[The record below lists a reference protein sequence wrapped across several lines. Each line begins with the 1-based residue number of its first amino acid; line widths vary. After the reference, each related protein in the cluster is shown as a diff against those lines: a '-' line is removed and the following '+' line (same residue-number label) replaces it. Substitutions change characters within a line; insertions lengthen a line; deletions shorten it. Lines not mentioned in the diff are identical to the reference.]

1 MTQLPAPGGP
11 DRTARSASGRRT
23 IGLAARATGLL
34 AATLLVA
41 ACGNNADDSPAKA
54 AAKAAARP
62 ALTVALVTP
71 QTAEWPQT
79 LAANGNIVAWQEAVI
94 GAELSG
100 LRVTEVLVNVGDAVK
115 RGQPLAKLATDAILA
130 DLAQARASVTEA
142 EAALAEA
149 KANADRSKQLQSQGF
164 ISPQATIQVLTA
176 EQTTAARLAA
186 ARARVQA
193 EEVRLAQARILAP
206 DDGVISARNATV
218 GSLTQPNQELFRL
231 IRGGRLEWRAEVTGT
246 ELTKLAPGVRATLT
260 TASGVKVEG
269 TVRAVAP
276 SVDPATRNGIVYV
289 DLPASGAVR
298 AGTFARGEF
307 ELGRGGALT
316 LPQSAVVLRDGF
328 TYVFL
333 VGADNKVVQSKVEV
347 GRRLGDRIEVV
358 AGLPPSVRVVETGGG
373 FLADGDTVR
382 VVEAAAAPVKSAQK

>member
-1 MTQLPAPGGP
+1 MNPTILRTVRRALAPAATG
-11 DRTARSASGRRT
+11 AV
-23 IGLAARATGLL
+23 LAAS
-34 AATLLVA
+34 LLVA
-41 ACGNNADDSPAKA
+41 GCGKDADVGVKADAKA
-54 AAKAAARP
+54 AAARP
-62 ALTVALVTP
+62 ALTVALATP
-71 QTAEWPQT
+71 ERIEWPQT

-100 LRVTEVLVNVGDAVK
+100 LRLTEVLVNVGDTVK
-115 RGQPLAKLATDAILA
+115 RGQPLAKIATDAVLA

-149 KANADRSKQLQSQGF
+149 KANAERSKQLQSQGF
-164 ISPQATIQVLTA
+164 ISSQATIQVLTA

-193 EEVRLAQARILAP
+193 EEVRLAQARIVAP
-206 DDGVISARNATV
+206 DDGVISARTATV

-246 ELTKLAPGVRATLT
+246 ELTKLAPGMRATLT
-260 TASGVKVEG
+260 TANGDKVDG

-276 SVDPATRNGIVYV
+276 AVDPATRNGIVYV
-289 DLPASGAVR
+289 DLPSSSVLR

-328 TYVFL
+328 AYVFL
-333 VGADNKVVQSKVEV
+333 VSADNKVVQSKVEV
-347 GRRLGDRIEVV
+347 GRRLGDRIEIV

-382 VVEAAAAPVKSAQK
+382 VVETATAPVKSAQK

>member
-1 MTQLPAPGGP
+1 MNPTILRTVRRALAPAATG
-11 DRTARSASGRRT
+11 AV
-23 IGLAARATGLL
+23 LAAS
-34 AATLLVA
+34 LLVIG
-41 ACGNNADDSPAKA
+41 CGKDADVGVKADAKA
-54 AAKAAARP
+54 AAARP
-62 ALTVALVTP
+62 ALTVALATP
-71 QTAEWPQT
+71 ERIEWPQT

-100 LRVTEVLVNVGDAVK
+100 LRLTEVLVNVGDTVK
-115 RGQPLAKLATDAILA
+115 RGQPLAKIATDAVMA

-149 KANADRSKQLQSQGF
+149 KANAERSKQLQSQGF
-164 ISPQATIQVLTA
+164 ISSQATIQVLTA

-193 EEVRLAQARILAP
+193 EEVRLAQARIVAP
-206 DDGVISARNATV
+206 DDGVISARTATV

-246 ELTKLAPGVRATLT
+246 ELTRLAPGMRATLT
-260 TASGVKVEG
+260 TANGDKVDG

-276 SVDPATRNGIVYV
+276 AVDPATRNGIVYV
-289 DLPASGAVR
+289 DLPASSALR

-328 TYVFL
+328 AYVFL
-333 VGADNKVVQSKVEV
+333 VSADNKVVQSKVEV
-347 GRRLGDRIEVV
+347 GRRLGDRIEIV

-382 VVEAAAAPVKSAQK
+382 VVETATAPVKSAQK

>member
-1 MTQLPAPGGP
+1 MNPTILRTVHRALTPA
-11 DRTARSASGRRT
+11 
-23 IGLAARATGLL
+23 ATGAAL
-34 AATLLVA
+34 AVSLLVA
-41 ACGNNADDSPAKA
+41 GCGKDAAGDAVKAEAKA
-54 AAKAAARP
+54 AAARP
-62 ALTVALVTP
+62 ALTVALATP
-71 QTAEWPQT
+71 ERIEWPQT
-79 LAANGNIVAWQEAVI
+79 LAANGNIVPWQEAII

-100 LRVTEVLVNVGDAVK
+100 LRLTEVLVNVGDTVN
-115 RGQPLAKLATDAILA
+115 RGQPLAKIATDAVLA

-149 KANADRSKQLQSQGF
+149 KANAERSKQLQSQGF
-164 ISPQATIQVLTA
+164 ISSQATIQVLTA

-193 EEVRLAQARILAP
+193 EEVRLAQARIVAP
-206 DDGVISARNATV
+206 DDGVISARTATV

-246 ELTKLAPGVRATLT
+246 ELTKLAPGMRATLT
-260 TASGVKVEG
+260 TAGGEKVEG

-289 DLPASGAVR
+289 DLPTHSAVR

-307 ELGRGGALT
+307 ELGRGSALT

-328 TYVFL
+328 AYVFL
-333 VGADNKVVQSKVEV
+333 VSADNKVVQSKVDV
-347 GRRLGDRIEVV
+347 GRRLGDRIEVI
-358 AGLPPSVRVVETGGG
+358 AGLPPTVRVVETGGG

-382 VVEAAAAPVKSAQK
+382 VVETTAAPVKSAQK

>member
-1 MTQLPAPGGP
+1 MRSLPPRP
-11 DRTARSASGRRT
+11 ARCLPPRCSS
-23 IGLAARATGLL
+23 
-34 AATLLVA
+34 
-41 ACGNNADDSPAKA
+41 S
-54 AAKAAARP
+54 AAARTPTSALRPTPRPPLP
-62 ALTVALVTP
+62 ALRSQWRSP
-71 QTAEWPQT
+71 HRERIEWPQT

-100 LRVTEVLVNVGDAVK
+100 LRLTEVLVNVGDTVK
-115 RGQPLAKLATDAILA
+115 RGQPLAKIATDAVLA

-149 KANADRSKQLQSQGF
+149 KANAERSKQLQSQGF
-164 ISPQATIQVLTA
+164 ISSQATIQVLTA

-193 EEVRLAQARILAP
+193 EEVRLAQARIVAP
-206 DDGVISARNATV
+206 DDGVISARTATV

-246 ELTKLAPGVRATLT
+246 ELTRARTRN
-260 TASGVKVEG
+260 AGHAHYSQRRHAVDG

-276 SVDPATRNGIVYV
+276 AVDPATRNGIVYV

-328 TYVFL
+328 AYVFL
-333 VGADNKVVQSKVEV
+333 VSADNKVVQSKVEV
-347 GRRLGDRIEVV
+347 GRRR
-358 AGLPPSVRVVETGGG
+358 R
-373 FLADGDTVR
+373 
-382 VVEAAAAPVKSAQK
+382 

>member
-1 MTQLPAPGGP
+1 MNPTTLRTVRRALAPAATG
-11 DRTARSASGRRT
+11 AM
-23 IGLAARATGLL
+23 LAAS
-34 AATLLVA
+34 LLVIG
-41 ACGNNADDSPAKA
+41 CGKDADVGVKADAKA
-54 AAKAAARP
+54 AAARP
-62 ALTVALVTP
+62 ALTVALATP
-71 QTAEWPQT
+71 ERIEWPQT

-100 LRVTEVLVNVGDAVK
+100 LRLTEVLVNVGDTVK
-115 RGQPLAKLATDAILA
+115 RGQPLAKIATDAVLA

-149 KANADRSKQLQSQGF
+149 KANAERSKQLQSQGF
-164 ISPQATIQVLTA
+164 ISSQATIQVLTA

-193 EEVRLAQARILAP
+193 EEVRLAQARIVAP
-206 DDGVISARNATV
+206 DDGVISARTATV

-246 ELTKLAPGVRATLT
+246 ELTKLAPGMRATLT
-260 TASGVKVEG
+260 TANGDKVDG

-276 SVDPATRNGIVYV
+276 AVDPATRNGIVYV
-289 DLPASGAVR
+289 DLPSSSALR

-328 TYVFL
+328 AYVFL
-333 VGADNKVVQSKVEV
+333 VSADNKVVQSKVEV
-347 GRRLGDRIEVV
+347 GRRLGDRIEIV

-382 VVEAAAAPVKSAQK
+382 VVETATAPVKSAQK

>member
-1 MTQLPAPGGP
+1 MRPTILRAARRALPLVTAGAVSVASTLVVGCSMEP
-11 DRTARSASGRRT
+11 DRGPSVKG
-23 IGLAARATGLL
+23 
-34 AATLLVA
+34 
-41 ACGNNADDSPAKA
+41 DAKA
-54 AAKAAARP
+54 AAARP
-62 ALTVALVTP
+62 ALTVALATP
-71 QTAEWPQT
+71 ERIEWPQT

-100 LRVTEVLVNVGDAVK
+100 LRLTEVLVNVGDTVK
-115 RGQPLAKLATDAILA
+115 RGQPLAKIATDTVLA

-164 ISPQATIQVLTA
+164 ISSQATIQVLTA

-193 EEVRLAQARILAP
+193 EEVRLAQARIVAP
-206 DDGVISARNATV
+206 DDGVISARTATV

-246 ELTKLAPGVRATLT
+246 ELTKLAPAMRATLT
-260 TASGVKVEG
+260 TANGDKIEG

-289 DLPASGAVR
+289 DLPANGAAR

-328 TYVFL
+328 AYVFL

-347 GRRLGDRIEVV
+347 GRRLGDRIEIV

-382 VVEAAAAPVKSAQK
+382 VVESATAPVKSAQK

>member
-1 MTQLPAPGGP
+1 MKPMIP
-11 DRTARSASGRRT
+11 R
-23 IGLAARATGLL
+23 AARRALPLVTAGVV
-34 AATLLVA
+34 LVA
-41 ACGNNADDSPAKA
+41 SALVVGCSKEPDSGSVKGDARA
-54 AAKAAARP
+54 AAARP
-62 ALTVALVTP
+62 ALTVALATP
-71 QTAEWPQT
+71 ERIEWPQT

-100 LRVTEVLVNVGDAVK
+100 LRLTEVLVNVGDTVK
-115 RGQPLAKLATDAILA
+115 RGQPLAKIATDAVLA

-149 KANADRSKQLQSQGF
+149 KANAERSKQLQSQGF
-164 ISPQATIQVLTA
+164 ISSQATIQVLTA

-193 EEVRLAQARILAP
+193 EEVRLAQARIVAP
-206 DDGVISARNATV
+206 DDGVISARTATV

-246 ELTKLAPGVRATLT
+246 ELTKLAPGIRATLT
-260 TASGVKVEG
+260 TANGDKVEG
-269 TVRAVAP
+269 AVRAVAP

-289 DLPASGAVR
+289 DLPANSAAR
-298 AGTFARGEF
+298 AGSFARGEF

-328 TYVFL
+328 AYVFL
-333 VGADNKVVQSKVEV
+333 VNADNKVVQSKVEV
-347 GRRLGDRIEVV
+347 GRRLGDRIEIV

-382 VVEAAAAPVKSAQK
+382 VVESAAAPVKSAQK

>member
-1 MTQLPAPGGP
+1 MNPTILRTVRRALTPA
-11 DRTARSASGRRT
+11 A
-23 IGLAARATGLL
+23 IGAALAVS
-34 AATLLVA
+34 LLVA
-41 ACGNNADDSPAKA
+41 GCGKDAAGDAVKAEAKA
-54 AAKAAARP
+54 AAARP
-62 ALTVALVTP
+62 ALTVALATP
-71 QTAEWPQT
+71 ERIEWPQT
-79 LAANGNIVAWQEAVI
+79 LAANGNIVPWQEAII

-100 LRVTEVLVNVGDAVK
+100 LRLTEVLVNVGDTVK
-115 RGQPLAKLATDAILA
+115 RGQPLAKIATDAVLA

-149 KANADRSKQLQSQGF
+149 KANAERSKQLQSQGF
-164 ISPQATIQVLTA
+164 ISSQATIQVLTA

-193 EEVRLAQARILAP
+193 EEVRLAQARIVAP
-206 DDGVISARNATV
+206 DDGVISARTATV

-246 ELTKLAPGVRATLT
+246 ELTKLAPGMRATLT
-260 TASGVKVEG
+260 TAAGEKVEG

-289 DLPASGAVR
+289 DLPTHSAVR

-307 ELGRGGALT
+307 ELGRGSALT

-328 TYVFL
+328 AYVFL
-333 VGADNKVVQSKVEV
+333 VSADNKVVQSKVDV
-347 GRRLGDRIEVV
+347 GRRLGDRIEVI
-358 AGLPPSVRVVETGGG
+358 AGLPPTVRVVETGGG

-382 VVEAAAAPVKSAQK
+382 VVETAAAPVTSAQK

>member
-1 MTQLPAPGGP
+1 MNPTIPRTVRRALTPA
-11 DRTARSASGRRT
+11 A
-23 IGLAARATGLL
+23 IGAALAVS
-34 AATLLVA
+34 LLVA
-41 ACGNNADDSPAKA
+41 GCGKDAAGDAVKAEAKA
-54 AAKAAARP
+54 AAARP
-62 ALTVALVTP
+62 ALTVALATP
-71 QTAEWPQT
+71 ERIEWPQT
-79 LAANGNIVAWQEAVI
+79 LAANGNIVPWQEAII

-100 LRVTEVLVNVGDAVK
+100 LRLTEVLVNVGDTVK
-115 RGQPLAKLATDAILA
+115 RGQPLAKIATDAVLA

-149 KANADRSKQLQSQGF
+149 KANAERSKQLQSQGF
-164 ISPQATIQVLTA
+164 ISSQATIQVLTA

-193 EEVRLAQARILAP
+193 EEVRLAQARIVAP
-206 DDGVISARNATV
+206 DDGVISARTATV

-246 ELTKLAPGVRATLT
+246 ELTKLAPGMRATLT
-260 TASGVKVEG
+260 TAGGEKVAG

-289 DLPASGAVR
+289 DLPTHSAVR

-307 ELGRGGALT
+307 ELGRGSALT

-328 TYVFL
+328 AYVFL
-333 VGADNKVVQSKVEV
+333 VSADNKVVQSKVGV
-347 GRRLGDRIEVV
+347 GRRHGDRIEVI
-358 AGLPPSVRVVETGGG
+358 AGLPPTVRVVETGGG

-382 VVEAAAAPVKSAQK
+382 VVETAAAPVKSAQK